1 MNNNGFNEVNASS
14 ARLEQSTVH
23 SYPPKELRT
32 IDGRVLRP
40 KKKANSSFQQHLL
53 KLKRRWKP
61 ATGVFLATL
70 GSAIFLSLFL
80 KESYK
85 AEGKLL
91 FKPDTSANL
100 IVGENSQSSLLTNQ
114 TLNNEIEKITTSPI
128 LQKTIDRLGLTDE
141 AGNPLKPEELARSLD
156 IELVSDSDV
165 IEVSYNGNRPQIA
178 ADVVNTLMDIYLQ
191 EQIISN
197 RAEPAN
203 AKEFINR
210 QLPEVEA
217 QVKTAESELEEFRTT
232 NNIIDL
238 QAEKKIIVEELGTL
252 NREIASLGASY
263 EGKQAQAQAIGDR
276 IGLNLEQA
284 LAANEL
290 GNTPIVQST
299 LSELANT
306 EIELSQE
313 RQRFN
318 EAHPS
323 IVSLKEKKANL
334 RQQLKQLVAQSI
346 GEGVEVSDGILNSAQ
361 TEKETLLDN
370 YINLKIEELDLQRQ
384 LSSVSR
390 SQKNYLERAN
400 SLPKLE
406 KTEQELVR
414 KAEATNNTYT
424 ALLDSLQQVELAQ
437 NQQTENIEII
447 ETAAIPEDSSSHRL
461 PLIALGTIAGLL
473 LGNATAIALEWND
486 RTIKSVAELKQKL
499 PFKVLGIIPQLDDYP
514 QQGITVRDE
523 PDSYVSEL
531 YRMLQAN
538 LKFMNPKTS
547 QVIMVTS
554 SVSGEGKS
562 TIAANLA
569 TAIAQLGR
577 YVLLIDGDLRK
588 PSQKNLWQTEAA
600 GLTEAIRASKPLASA
615 VIRPMPKL
623 DLLLSSDKLS
633 NPLAL
638 LDSPEMSQL
647 IDRGRKTYDL
657 ILIDAPPLPVSADV
671 LTLSKM
677 VDGILFVSRLG
688 VVEQEST
695 QLALETL
702 SSIDCNILGMVINGV
717 KGKEFD
723 RYSYSSK
730 YGKQYFKRQ
739 STVSHNNSNNSNN
752 SSELAITES
761 ESIDTN
767 Q

>member
-1 MNNNGFNEVNASS
+1 MNNNGFNSYSS
-14 ARLEQSTVH
+14 
-23 SYPPKELRT
+23 KELRS
-32 IDGRVLRP
+32 IDERVL
-40 KKKANSSFQQHLL
+40 KSKNKSHFSLEQYLL

-61 ATGVFLATL
+61 AILVFLATL
-70 GSAIFLSLFL
+70 GSAIALSFFLE
-80 KESYK
+80 ESYEAK
-85 AEGKLL
+85 GKLL
-91 FKPDTSANL
+91 FKQNTAASL
-100 IVGENSQSSLLTNQ
+100 RVGEENSQSSNLLTNQ
-114 TLNNEIEKITTSPI
+114 TPLNNEIEKITTSPV

-141 AGNPLKPEELARSLD
+141 SGNPLKPETLAQNLD
-156 IELVSDSDV
+156 IELVGDSDV
-165 IEVSYNGNRPQIA
+165 IEVAYDSEEPELA
-178 ADVVNTLMDIYLQ
+178 ANVVNSLMDIYLQ

-210 QLPEVEA
+210 QLPEIEA
-217 QVKTAESELEEFRTT
+217 QVETAESELEEFRTT

-238 QAEKKIIVEELGTL
+238 QAEKKIIVQELGTL
-252 NREIASLGASY
+252 NREIASIGASY

-276 IGLNLEQA
+276 IGLNLQQA
-284 LAANEL
+284 IAANEL

-306 EIELSQE
+306 EIELAQE

-318 EAHPS
+318 DNHPS
-323 IVSLKEKKANL
+323 VASLLDKKANL
-334 RQQLKQLVAQSI
+334 RQQLKQSIAENI
-346 GEGVEVSDGILNSAQ
+346 GEGVEVSDGILNSGQ

-370 YINLKIEELDLQRQ
+370 YINLKIEELNLQRQ

-390 SQKNYLERAN
+390 SQKNYLERAK

-414 KAEATNNTYT
+414 KAEAVNNTYT

-437 NQQTENIEII
+437 NQQTQNIEII
-447 ETAAIPEDSSSHRL
+447 ETATTPEDSSSQRI
-461 PLIALGTIAGLL
+461 PLIALGLVSGLFL
-473 LGNATAIALEWND
+473 ANATVFTLEWRD
-486 RTIKSVAELKQKL
+486 RTIKSVAELKKKL
-499 PFKVLGIIPQLDDYP
+499 PFKVLGILPQLDDYP
-514 QQGITVRDE
+514 EQGVTVRDE

-538 LKFMNPKTS
+538 LKFMNTESSP
-547 QVIMVTS
+547 QVIMITS

-569 TAIAQLGR
+569 TAIAQLDR
-577 YVLLIDGDLRK
+577 HVLLLDGDLRK
-588 PSQKNLWQTEAA
+588 PTQKNLWQIEAA
-600 GLTEAIRASKPLASA
+600 GLQEAIREQKPLASA
-615 VIRPMPKL
+615 VVRPMAKL
-623 DLLLSSDKLS
+623 DLLISSDKLS

-638 LDSPEMSQL
+638 LDSPEMNQL
-647 IDRGRKTYDL
+647 IAQGRKTYDL

-688 VVEQEST
+688 VVEQESAE
-695 QLALETL
+695 LALEILT
-702 SSIDCNILGMVINGV
+702 SIDSNILGMVINGV

-730 YGKQYFKRQ
+730 YGKQYFKGQ
-739 STVSHNNSNNSNN
+739 SSSSHNSSNNSDNN
-752 SSELAITES
+752 AKLAISES
-761 ESIDTN
+761 EPTGDRSASINTN

>member
-1 MNNNGFNEVNASS
+1 MNNNGFNSYSS
-14 ARLEQSTVH
+14 
-23 SYPPKELRT
+23 KELRS
-32 IDGRVLRP
+32 IDERVL
-40 KKKANSSFQQHLL
+40 KSKNKSHFSLEQYLL

-61 ATGVFLATL
+61 AILVFLATL
-70 GSAIFLSLFL
+70 GSAIALSFFLE
-80 KESYK
+80 ESYQAK
-85 AEGKLL
+85 GKLL
-91 FKPDTSANL
+91 FKQNTAASL
-100 IVGENSQSSLLTNQ
+100 RVGEENSQSSNLLTNQ
-114 TLNNEIEKITTSPI
+114 TPLNNEIEKITTSPV

-141 AGNPLKPEELARSLD
+141 SGNPLKPETLAQNLD
-156 IELVSDSDV
+156 IELVGDSDV
-165 IEVSYNGNRPQIA
+165 IEVAYDSEEPELA
-178 ADVVNTLMDIYLQ
+178 ANVVNTLMDIYLQ

-210 QLPEVEA
+210 QLPEIEA
-217 QVKTAESELEEFRTT
+217 QVETAESELEEFRTT

-238 QAEKKIIVEELGTL
+238 QAEKKIIVQELGTL
-252 NREIASLGASY
+252 NREIASIGASY

-284 LAANEL
+284 IAANEL

-306 EIELSQE
+306 EIELAQE

-318 EAHPS
+318 DNHPS
-323 IVSLKEKKANL
+323 VASLLDKKANL
-334 RQQLKQLVAQSI
+334 RQQLKQSIAENI
-346 GEGVEVSDGILNSAQ
+346 GEGVEVSDGILNSGQ

-370 YINLKIEELDLQRQ
+370 YINLKIEELNLQRQ

-390 SQKNYLERAN
+390 SQQNYLERAK
-400 SLPKLE
+400 SLPQLE

-414 KAEATNNTYT
+414 KAEAVNNTYT

-437 NQQTENIEII
+437 NQQPESIEII
-447 ETAAIPEDSSSHRL
+447 ETANTPEDSSSQRI
-461 PLIALGTIAGLL
+461 PLIALGLVSGLFL
-473 LGNATAIALEWND
+473 ANATVFTLEWRD
-486 RTIKSVAELKQKL
+486 RTIKSVAELKKKL
-499 PFKVLGIIPQLDDYP
+499 PFKVLGILPQLDDYP
-514 QQGITVRDE
+514 EQGVTVRDE

-538 LKFMNPKTS
+538 LKFMNTESSP
-547 QVIMVTS
+547 QVIMITS

-569 TAIAQLGR
+569 TAIAQLDR
-577 YVLLIDGDLRK
+577 HVLLLDGDLRK
-588 PSQKNLWQTEAA
+588 PTQKNLWQIEAA
-600 GLTEAIRASKPLASA
+600 GLQEAIREQKPLASA
-615 VIRPMPKL
+615 VVRPMAKL
-623 DLLLSSDKLS
+623 DLLISSDKLS

-647 IDRGRKTYDL
+647 IAQGRKTYDL

-688 VVEQEST
+688 VVEQESAE
-695 QLALETL
+695 LALEILT
-702 SSIDCNILGMVINGV
+702 SIDSNILGMVINGV

-730 YGKQYFKRQ
+730 YGKQYFKGQ
-739 STVSHNNSNNSNN
+739 STISHNSSNNLDN
-752 SSELAITES
+752 SSKLARSES
-761 ESIDTN
+761 EPTGDRPASINTN

>member
-1 MNNNGFNEVNASS
+1 MNNNGFN
-14 ARLEQSTVH
+14 
-23 SYPPKELRT
+23 SYPSKELRS
-32 IDGRVLRP
+32 IDERVL
-40 KKKANSSFQQHLL
+40 KSKNKSHFSLEQYLS

-61 ATGVFLATL
+61 AILVFLATL
-70 GSAIFLSLFL
+70 GSAIALSFFLE
-80 KESYK
+80 ESYEAK
-85 AEGKLL
+85 GKLL
-91 FKPDTSANL
+91 FKQNTAASL
-100 IVGENSQSSLLTNQ
+100 TGVGEENSQLSNLLTNQ
-114 TLNNEIEKITTSPI
+114 TPLNNEIEKITASPV

-141 AGNPLKPEELARSLD
+141 SGNPLKPEILARNLE
-156 IELVSDSDV
+156 IELVGDSDV
-165 IEVSYNGNRPQIA
+165 IEVAYDSEKPELA
-178 ADVVNTLMDIYLQ
+178 ANVVNTLMDIYLQ

-210 QLPEVEA
+210 QLPEIEA
-217 QVKTAESELEEFRTT
+217 QVKTAESELEQFRTT

-238 QAEKKIIVEELGTL
+238 QAEKKIIVQELGTL
-252 NREIASLGASY
+252 NREITSIGASY

-284 LAANEL
+284 IAANEL

-306 EIELSQE
+306 EIELAQE

-318 EAHPS
+318 DNHPS
-323 IVSLKEKKANL
+323 VASLLDKKANL
-334 RQQLKQLVAQSI
+334 RQQLKQSIAENI
-346 GEGVEVSDGILNSAQ
+346 GEGVEVSDGILNSGQ

-370 YINLKIEELDLQRQ
+370 YINLKIEELNLQRQ

-390 SQKNYLERAN
+390 SQKNYLERAK
-400 SLPKLE
+400 SLPQLE

-414 KAEATNNTYT
+414 KAEAVNNTYT

-447 ETAAIPEDSSSHRL
+447 ETATTPEDSNSQRI
-461 PLIALGTIAGLL
+461 PLIALGLVSGLFL
-473 LGNATAIALEWND
+473 ANATVFTLEMRD
-486 RTIKSVAELKQKL
+486 RSIKSVAELKKKL
-499 PFKVLGIIPQLDDYP
+499 PFKVLGIIPQLDNYP
-514 QQGITVRDE
+514 EQGVTVKDE

-538 LKFMNPKTS
+538 LKFMNTASSP
-547 QVIMVTS
+547 QVIMITS

-569 TAIAQLGR
+569 TAIAQLDR
-577 YVLLIDGDLRK
+577 HVLLIDGDLRK
-588 PSQKNLWQTEAA
+588 PTQKNLWQIEAT
-600 GLTEAIRASKPLASA
+600 GLQEAIREQKPLASA
-615 VIRPMPKL
+615 VVRPMAKL
-623 DLLLSSDKLS
+623 DLLISSDKLS
-633 NPLAL
+633 NPLAI

-647 IDRGRKTYDL
+647 IAQGRKTYDL

-688 VVEQEST
+688 VVEQESAE
-695 QLALETL
+695 LALEILT
-702 SSIDCNILGMVINGV
+702 SIDSNILGMVINGV

-730 YGKQYFKRQ
+730 YGKQYFKGQ
-739 STVSHNNSNNSNN
+739 STISNKNTNNLDN
-752 SSELAITES
+752 SSKSVIS
-761 ESIDTN
+761 ESDKTNNRSASINTN